1 MKAQAPDSKNPLFP
15 VFLKAEEMNILL
27 VGAGPVGFEKASGLL
42 KNSPNTALRIIA
54 EQISPEVAELKN
66 LFPQINIQQKAFEE
80 NDLINTQVLIL
91 AINNKELSKQI
102 REQAHERNILVNVA
116 DTPDLCDFYLSS
128 VVQKGNLKI
137 AVSTN
142 GKSPTVAKRIREL
155 LEDVVPE
162 EIDEL
167 LENIHSIRNSI
178 KGNFADKVKK
188 LNELTASLKNE
199 QGDDNLKK

>member
-1 MKAQAPDSKNPLFP
+1 MNLQTSVSQNLLFP

-27 VGAGPVGFEKASGLL
+27 VGAGYVGNEKASGLL
-42 KNSPNTALRIIA
+42 KNSPNTRLKIIA
-54 EQISPEVAELKN
+54 EAVSKEVAALKVQ
-66 LFPQINIQQKAFEE
+66 FPQITIQQKLFEE
-80 NDLINTQVLIL
+80 KDLEGVQVLIL
-91 AINNKELSKQI
+91 AINNRPLSAHI
-102 REQAHERNILVNVA
+102 REVAHKLNILVNVA

-155 LEDVVPE
+155 LEDILPD

-167 LENIHSIRNSI
+167 LENINRIRDSV
-178 KGNFADKVKK
+178 KGDFAEKVKK
-188 LNELTASLKNE
+188 LNELTASLSKKG
-199 QGDDNLKK
+199 GDIQPK